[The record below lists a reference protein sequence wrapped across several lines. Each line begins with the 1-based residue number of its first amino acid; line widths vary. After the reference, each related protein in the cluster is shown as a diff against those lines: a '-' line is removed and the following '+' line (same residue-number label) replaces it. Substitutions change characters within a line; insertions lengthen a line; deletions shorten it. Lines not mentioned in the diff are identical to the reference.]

1 MAESDY
7 KATLK
12 LPKTDFPM
20 KANLPKREPET
31 LKRWDD
37 TRLYARL
44 IESRKNAQPWILHD
58 GPPYANGRVHFGTA
72 LNKILKDFVVRSRS
86 MMGFRSHYV
95 PGWDCH
101 GMPIELQVARELGA
115 RARTMPKLELRKL
128 CREFA
133 ERWIDIQR
141 GEFIRLGVM
150 GEWADPYLT
159 FAPEYEKAEMAVLR
173 QLLVEGYIYR
183 DLRPVLWCADC
194 RTALAEAEIEY
205 REHTSP

>member
-58 GPPYANGRVHFGTA
+58 GPP
-72 LNKILKDFVVRSRS
+72 
-86 MMGFRSHYV
+86 
-95 PGWDCH
+95 
-101 GMPIELQVARELGA
+101 
-115 RARTMPKLELRKL
+115 
-128 CREFA
+128 
-133 ERWIDIQR
+133 
-141 GEFIRLGVM
+141 
-150 GEWADPYLT
+150 
-159 FAPEYEKAEMAVLR
+159 
-173 QLLVEGYIYR
+173 
-183 DLRPVLWCADC
+183 
-194 RTALAEAEIEY
+194 
-205 REHTSP
+205 